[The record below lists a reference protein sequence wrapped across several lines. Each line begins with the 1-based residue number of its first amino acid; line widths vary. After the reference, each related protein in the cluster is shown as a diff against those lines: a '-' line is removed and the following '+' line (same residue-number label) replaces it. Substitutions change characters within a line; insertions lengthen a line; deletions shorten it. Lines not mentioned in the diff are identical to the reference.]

1 RVLFRSVK
9 DIHGTITRTHKVQYK
24 KEGRLTEFV
33 IYYYSPFSNLI
44 GKLISELKYKYFFKK
59 QIKELIKKEGK
70 PDIVHLHV
78 GMKAG
83 IIAKWIYKEYN
94 IPYLLT
100 EHWTGFLSEA
110 KPSLNDL
117 SLYFQIRYRNIIKNA
132 SSISVVS
139 KHLDKNIKNFYPNI
153 STVIIPNVLD
163 VSLFK
168 PEKKEVSEKIK
179 FIHISNLTY
188 QKNAENIIDAVS

>member
-1 RVLFRSVK
+1 MKILWLASWYPSEIKQFDGDFISRHAKAASYYNDIYLVHVVK

-83 IIAKWIYKEYN
+83 IKI
-94 IPYLLT
+94 
-100 EHWTGFLSEA
+100 G
-110 KPSLNDL
+110 
-117 SLYFQIRYRNIIKNA
+117 RA
-132 SSISVVS
+132 S
-139 KHLDKNIKNFYPNI
+139 
-153 STVIIPNVLD
+153 
-163 VSLFK
+163 
-168 PEKKEVSEKIK
+168 
-179 FIHISNLTY
+179 
-188 QKNAENIIDAVS
+188 